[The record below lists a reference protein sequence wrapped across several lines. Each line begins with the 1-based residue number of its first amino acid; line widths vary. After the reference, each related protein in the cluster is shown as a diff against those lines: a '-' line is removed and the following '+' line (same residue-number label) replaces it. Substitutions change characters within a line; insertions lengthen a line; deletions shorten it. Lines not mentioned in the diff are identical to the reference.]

1 MGPGP
6 QTEKME
12 MATSEQGTRVAR
24 RYDRIAWLYDF
35 VTERRLFSKLRS
47 QLLRG
52 VEGDVLEVG
61 VGTGNNF
68 PYYPQGVRLAAID
81 ISPKMLAR
89 AVEKAHQLGM
99 EADLRVM
106 NVEEMSF
113 PDRSFDYVVSSLVFC
128 SVENPLQGLRE
139 VARVM
144 KENGELRMLEHVR
157 SEQPLLGRIMD
168 LLNPLARLIGD
179 NINRRTLASLEAAG
193 FEIISV
199 QSKGPGVLKEIRAS
213 VYK

>member
-1 MGPGP
+1 
-6 QTEKME
+6 
-12 MATSEQGTRVAR
+12 MAK

-35 VTERRLFSKLRS
+35 VTERRIFSNLRP
-47 QLLRG
+47 QLLQG
-52 VEGDVLEVG
+52 VEGDLLEVG

-68 PYYPQGVRLAAID
+68 SYYPRGVRLTAID
-81 ISPKMLAR
+81 ISSKMLTR
-89 AVEKAHQLGM
+89 AAEKAHQLGM

-128 SVENPLQGLRE
+128 SVENPVQGLRE

-157 SEQPLLGRIMD
+157 SEQPLPGRIMD

-199 QSKGPGVLKEIRAS
+199 QSKGPQILKEIRARRI
-213 VYK
+213 